1 LSGRSGGVDSVEV
14 FDDGVNLFLSPPR
27 FVLVFGN
34 EFRHRGTNEVA
45 YVVDFIIHFGVLLP
59 IGFLVIRYDYRYSC
73 HTPLYDSNRFSSCV
87 RYVYE
92 LMDWTESYRPDTL
105 SAVRGNDKA
114 RDAFEDWGR
123 TWDDHRE
130 AVILYGSPGVG
141 KTSAAHALAADMG
154 WETVELN
161 ASDQRTADAI
171 ERFAGRA
178 ARNET
183 LGGDSTDEGGRQ
195 LVIVDEADNIHGN
208 YDRGGAQAI
217 TKLVKESNQPI
228 VLIANEFYEMS
239 RGLRNACQ
247 DIEFRDVS
255 ARSIVP
261 VLRDICRKEG
271 IEFDA
276 DALQR
281 IADANSG
288 DLRGAVK
295 DLQATAEGKD
305 HLTVEDV
312 VTGDRD
318 TTAGIFTVLDAIL
331 KEEESAQDAL
341 HVAYDADETPDDL
354 TAWVED
360 KVMKVYDPEET
371 VRAYE
376 FLANADRWLGRVQAT
391 QDYSYWR
398 YVTDNTAAGVA
409 ASRDG
414 TSGGW
419 TQYGGRPQMWPASDA
434 TIDEICRKIAVA
446 GGLSIET
453 SRREVLPFLSAM
465 IHHCKPRELA
475 VAVTAYFEFDE
486 EDLAAVSGSG
496 ESTNKVQGIVADAE
510 ERREEQMEEHAGGA
524 FAGELPDRE
533 DEPEEA
539 APEADETEPEE
550 PEPDEEAEEEEADDS
565 QAGLSDFV

>member
-1 LSGRSGGVDSVEV
+1 M
-14 FDDGVNLFLSPPR
+14 
-27 FVLVFGN
+27 
-34 EFRHRGTNEVA
+34 A
-45 YVVDFIIHFGVLLP
+45 
-59 IGFLVIRYDYRYSC
+59 
-73 HTPLYDSNRFSSCV
+73 
-87 RYVYE
+87 
-92 LMDWTESYRPDTL
+92 DWTESYRPDTL
-105 SAVRGNDKA
+105 SAVRGNNKA
-114 RDAFEDWGR
+114 RDAFEEWGR

-195 LVIVDEADNIHGN
+195 LIIVDEADNIHGN

-217 TKLVKESNQPI
+217 TKLVKEANQPI
-228 VLIANEFYEMS
+228 VLIANEFYDMS

-271 IEFDA
+271 IEFDS

-295 DLQATAEGKD
+295 DLQATAEGKQ

-331 KEEESAQDAL
+331 KEEASAQDAL

-360 KVMKVYDPEET
+360 KVMKVYDPQET

-376 FLANADRWLGRVQAT
+376 FIANADRWLGRVQAT
-391 QDYSYWR
+391 QEYGYWR
-398 YVTDNTAAGVA
+398 YVTDNVAAGVA

-419 TQYGGRPQMWPASDA
+419 TQYGGRPQMWPSSDK
-434 TIDEICRKIAVA
+434 TIDEICRKIAVS

-453 SRREVLPFLSAM
+453 ARREVLPFLSAM
-465 IHHCKPRELA
+465 IHHCKPRELTVA
-475 VAVTAYFEFDE
+475 VAAYFEFDE
-486 EDLAAVSGSG
+486 SELAAVSGSG
-496 ESTNKVQGIVADAE
+496 ESTNKVEGIVADAQ
-510 ERREEQMEEHAGGA
+510 ERREEEMEEHAGGA
-524 FAGELPDRE
+524 FAGDLPERDDDAPAS
-533 DEPEEA
+533 DEPAAETTDADEA
-539 APEADETEPEE
+539 AEADGAEAAEPEAAEP
-550 PEPDEEAEEEEADDS
+550 EEEEADDS

>member
-1 LSGRSGGVDSVEV
+1 M
-14 FDDGVNLFLSPPR
+14 
-27 FVLVFGN
+27 
-34 EFRHRGTNEVA
+34 A
-45 YVVDFIIHFGVLLP
+45 
-59 IGFLVIRYDYRYSC
+59 
-73 HTPLYDSNRFSSCV
+73 
-87 RYVYE
+87 
-92 LMDWTESYRPDTL
+92 DWTESYRPSTL
-105 SAVRGNDKA
+105 SEVRGNNKA
-114 RDAFEDWGR
+114 RDAFEEWGR

-171 ERFAGRA
+171 ERYAGRA
-178 ARNET
+178 AMNTT
-183 LGGDSTDEGGRQ
+183 LEGSSGGEKDGGRQ

-208 YDRGGAQAI
+208 YDRGGAQAV
-217 TKLVKESNQPI
+217 TSLVKEANQPI
-228 VLIANEFYEMS
+228 VLIANEFYDMS

-271 IEFDA
+271 IEYDS

-318 TTAGIFTVLDAIL
+318 TTVGIFAVLDAIL
-331 KEEESAQDAL
+331 KEEADAQDAL

-360 KVMKVYDPEET
+360 KVMKVYDPHET

-376 FLANADRWLGRVQAT
+376 FLANADRWLGRVLARRTTPTGAT
-391 QDYSYWR
+391 SPTTSPPAWPPPATKHAAGGR
-398 YVTDNTAAGVA
+398 STAADPRCGPPRTRRWTKSA
-409 ASRDG
+409 EKSPTPRGRASKPPAGKSSRSSRRRPTTASR
-414 TSGGW
+414 
-419 TQYGGRPQMWPASDA
+419 
-434 TIDEICRKIAVA
+434 
-446 GGLSIET
+446 
-453 SRREVLPFLSAM
+453 
-465 IHHCKPRELA
+465 
-475 VAVTAYFEFDE
+475 
-486 EDLAAVSGSG
+486 GS
-496 ESTNKVQGIVADAE
+496 
-510 ERREEQMEEHAGGA
+510 
-524 FAGELPDRE
+524 
-533 DEPEEA
+533 
-539 APEADETEPEE
+539 
-550 PEPDEEAEEEEADDS
+550 
-565 QAGLSDFV
+565 